1 MIRKNIYLT
10 IIISLLFQF
19 AQAQIVS
26 VTASL
31 GGLQRD
37 MEEFYGYN
45 GGSTIRYVS
54 WDTPLFPD
62 ALKTLHAEIYR
73 FPAGAYSNW
82 WDWRTGWIK
91 KPDQMPPKVVLPGKY
106 ILNYQYDNTLER
118 FKQSLDA
125 TGATPIFLLNMV
137 SSTLDDQIA
146 LLYHAKCI
154 GLPIKYVELGKEFYD
169 DDPSVLAV
177 FPTAESFAEA
187 MYTWTREIVK
197 HFPTARVGF
206 NASYE
211 YDRFPSPHHRRISW
225 NKKIIDILNAK
236 GNFPYAN
243 SAPSMYIFYGS
254 GNGNTGLP
262 ISTFNQVNN
271 LMNQGFLILDHLQQI
286 EVPRFN
292 QFPELWISEI
302 NLMDTGTG
310 VHGTWGHGMF
320 TVLVAMR
327 LLEEPKISK
336 ALIHN
341 IVGDAV
347 YSSLFESN
355 DALCLGGEGGFQSP
369 IPLGSTCANY
379 PTTYLGKS
387 AQGNTLGLMGHAMIN
402 CNKARK
408 LTFAGA
414 PFIGNSANRSVYGFK
429 FWNGNVTNSEQYII
443 LNMANN
449 TCEVDLT
456 SLGLGN
462 VNKYDQITESPFT
475 PVQNNL
481 PVTTGNIVNNKVTLQ
496 PYSITRLRADN
507 TSALK
512 AWTIE
517 DTICNGQSTSLHA
530 RGSVSYSWAPAAGLS
545 ATNGS
550 DIVAAP
556 TANTTYTVTDNF
568 GVTKTIAIV
577 VGSQP
582 VINVTGVPKGKMC
595 QGSLPT
601 ITASGGTYYHWSP
614 KPEQIIN
621 ATQSTAKIRVSNSTT
636 YTVYGTNGTCW
647 CGEKPFTL
655 NVKGEYK
662 LGTDR
667 LNCSGEQD
675 SLTTG
680 TKPQFYNFQW
690 TSSNGTFN
698 STQFKPIVAPTDT
711 TAYYMRVQ
719 NGFCIYRD
727 TIVINTMN
735 CCTGTVTLKNP
746 TTTSLYAAV
755 QAQCASCVTKN
766 QGVYVIKNY
775 NGNVVINGK
784 LYVDESLKI
793 LNCPNIT
800 LNDGGQIEL
809 NQAAD
814 FTVDSNTT
822 LTDCNGKMWK
832 GIYSYDANNVVSV
845 YKGKIKNALVGIN
858 ATIDTK
864 LDIEDAIF
872 ENNGI
877 SIHMHDFLKNNTG
890 SIVGTT
896 FTCDSA
902 TMLPPYTNK
911 RTDVHLKINGI
922 AKANI
927 GSATEGQ
934 NIFRNAYN
942 GVTVEHCELGLYNAL
957 FENIIATNPTNG
969 IALSVTGFN
978 QRFDPA
984 LLGNTGNSKLIFN
997 NCSRAIEANDYLVLR
1012 IKNNTFTNCGKSIYA
1027 AKCSDSLY
1035 LNPIEIAGNTFTN
1048 TGSAM
1053 ELNLNSNST
1062 IDILNNT
1069 ITTSGDS
1076 AFGISIQDIKAI
1088 SSSTLDIEDNTITN
1102 CKQGILMNQA
1112 ARKGTIRNNTIV
1124 VAKPTGASKTFGIKN
1139 YNTDSLTISQNNF
1152 YFDTTQAVNTNTR
1165 GLFNQNVKLNTLS
1178 DNLIRGFENG
1188 ILYTGTGCNPN
1199 VLKCNKF
1206 YACSKGL
1213 VLESQAVIGAQGD
1226 SAGAKTWQNKWE
1238 PAGFYDSANAQG
1250 NFSVYANNA
1259 PGAQSTFFTLGTYPY
1274 KILTSGTQGAGS
1286 KVNGKVIAG
1295 TGINC
1300 LLMVNSNNDM
1310 EATHNDLPNANVT
1323 VAHADIEALWQLASK
1338 CPEEAG
1344 SAVYDAR
1351 ALLSSH
1357 FKTIIDFENA
1367 CDKLSTS
1374 NIITDFMVYPN
1385 PSSNYIM
1392 LSLNGVEADEL
1403 KVSILDA
1410 YGKLVYNAEMKN
1422 VSSSPIPIHQLS
1434 NGIYRV
1440 RLMLP
1445 DQRTLQRTFTVLK

>member
-1 MIRKNIYLT
+1 MIRKNINL
-10 IIISLLFQF
+10 IIIFSFFFQI
-19 AQAQIVS
+19 AQSQIVP

-45 GGSTIRYVS
+45 SGSTIRYVS
-54 WDTPLFPD
+54 WDTPQFPD

-82 WDWRTGWIK
+82 WDWRTGWVK
-91 KPDQMPPKVVLPGKY
+91 KADQMPPKVVLPGKY
-106 ILNYQYDNTLER
+106 MLNYQYDNTLEK

-177 FPTAESFAEA
+177 FPTAESFAET

-197 HFPTARVGF
+197 HFPNARVGF
-206 NASYE
+206 NASFE

-225 NKKIIDILNAK
+225 NKKIIDVLNAK

-262 ISTFNQVNN
+262 ISTYNQVNN
-271 LMNQGFLILDHLQQI
+271 MMNQGFLILDHIQQV

-292 QFPELWISEI
+292 QFPEIWISEI

-336 ALIHN
+336 GLIHN

-387 AQGNTLGLMGHAMIN
+387 AQGNTLGLMGHAMMN

-408 LTFAGA
+408 LTFTGA
-414 PFIGNSANRSVYGFK
+414 PFIGNSSNRSVYGFK
-429 FWNGNVTNSEQYII
+429 FWNSNAINSDQYIV

-449 TCEVDLT
+449 TCEVDLA
-456 SLGLGN
+456 SLALGN
-462 VNKYDQITESPFT
+462 VNKFDQITQSPFT
-475 PVQNNL
+475 PVQDNL
-481 PVTTGNIVNNKVTLQ
+481 PVTSGNIVSNKVTLP

-530 RGSVSYSWAPAAGLS
+530 RGASTYTWAPAAGLS

-568 GVTKTIAIV
+568 GSAKTISIV
-577 VGSQP
+577 VGANP
-582 VINVTGVPKGKMC
+582 TIHVTGVPKGKMC

-614 KPEQIIN
+614 KPEQILN
-621 ATQSTAKIRVSNSTT
+621 ASQNRARLRVSNSTT
-636 YTVYGTNGTCW
+636 YTVYATNGTCW

-675 SLTTG
+675 SLTSG
-680 TKPQFYNFQW
+680 TKPHFFNFQW
-690 TSSNGTFN
+690 TASN
-698 STQFKPIVAPTDT
+698 STFTSTLFKPIVAPTDT

-735 CCTGTVTLKNP
+735 CCTGTITLKNP
-746 TTTSLYAAV
+746 TTASLYAAV
-755 QAQCASCVTKN
+755 QAQCGSCVTKN
-766 QGVYVIKNY
+766 QGVFVIRNY
-775 NGNVVINGK
+775 TGKVVINGK

-822 LTDCNGKMWK
+822 LADCNGKMWK
-832 GIYSYDANNVVSV
+832 GIYSYDANNIVTV
-845 YKGKIKNALVGIN
+845 YKGKIKNALIGVD

-864 LDIEDAIF
+864 LDIEDAVF

-877 SIHMHDFLKNNTG
+877 SIYMHDFLKNSTG
-890 SIVGTT
+890 SIVGST

-902 TMLPPYTNK
+902 TMLPPYTNR

-927 GSATEGQ
+927 GSAAGGQ

-942 GVTVEHCELGLYNAL
+942 GVTIEHCEVGVYNSL
-957 FENIIATNPTNG
+957 FENIIATNSTNG
-969 IALSVTGFN
+969 IALKVTGFN

-984 LLGNTGNSKLIFN
+984 LLGNTGNSKLVFN
-997 NCSRAIEANDYLVLR
+997 NCSRAIEGADYLVLR
-1012 IKNNTFTNCGKSIYA
+1012 VRNNTFTNCGKSIYA
-1027 AKCSDSLY
+1027 SKCSDSLY
-1035 LNPIEIAGNTFTN
+1035 TNPLEISGNTFTN

-1053 ELNLNSNST
+1053 ELYLNSNST
-1062 IDILNNT
+1062 IDIINNT
-1069 ITTSGDS
+1069 ISTSGDS
-1076 AFGISIQDIKAI
+1076 AFGISIQDIKAL
-1088 SSSTLDIEDNTITN
+1088 STSILDIEDNTITN
-1102 CKQGILMNQA
+1102 CKQGIFMNQA

-1124 VAKPTGASKTFGIKN
+1124 VAKPVGQSKTFCIKN

-1152 YFDTTQAVNTNTR
+1152 YYDTTQAINTNTR
-1165 GLFNQNVKLNTLS
+1165 GLFNQNVKLNTFS

-1188 ILYTGTGCNPN
+1188 ILFTGTSCNPN
-1199 VLKCNKF
+1199 SLRCNKF
-1206 YACSKGL
+1206 FACSKGL

-1226 SAGAKTWQNKWE
+1226 SAGAKTWQNRWE
-1238 PAGFYDSANAQG
+1238 PAGFCDSANAQG
-1250 NFSVYANNA
+1250 NFSVYMNNA
-1259 PGAQSTFFTLGTYPY
+1259 PGAQSTFFTLATYPY
-1274 KILTSGTQGAGS
+1274 KILTSGIQGAGS
-1286 KVNGKVIAG
+1286 KINGKVITG
-1295 TGINC
+1295 TGVNC
-1300 LLMVNSNNDM
+1300 ILMLNND
-1310 EATHNDLPNANVT
+1310 NDQASIRNEIPASVVNINDSDL
-1323 VAHADIEALWQLASK
+1323 DALWQLASQ
-1338 CPEEAG
+1338 CPDDAGNAVFEA
-1344 SAVYDAR
+1344 R
-1351 ALLSSH
+1351 TLLSNH
-1357 FKTIIDFENA
+1357 YQTIIDFENA
-1367 CDKLSTS
+1367 CDKTNAISL
-1374 NIITDFMVYPN
+1374 ITEFTVYPN
-1385 PSSNYIM
+1385 PASDHII
-1392 LSLNGVEADEL
+1392 LSLDGLIDEEIT
-1403 KVSILDA
+1403 VRILDA
-1410 YGKLVYNAEMKN
+1410 YGKVVYATIMKN
-1422 VSSSPIPIHQLS
+1422 VSSLPISTQQLS
-1434 NGIYRV
+1434 NGVYRAILV
-1440 RLMLP
+1440 LP
-1445 DQRTLQRTFTVLK
+1445 DQRALQRTFTVLK